1 MAAISP
7 AILLLGNEGKQEM
20 AKYEIGKIKAA
31 NVAVGDNPYIN
42 VGAQQIP
49 LQEDALRE
57 LRRFITLLPAQAAE
71 IKKSHEV
78 EENARAAEVALS
90 KKRLDRGRIEGLI
103 AKITAGVVGI
113 AALTNAIDA
122 VQAAVTRLFT

>member
-1 MAAISP
+1 MARSTRSENRGELTSP
-7 AILLLGNEGKQEM
+7 LAT
-20 AKYEIGKIKAA
+20 
-31 NVAVGDNPYIN
+31 NPIVN

-57 LRRFITLLPAQAAE
+57 LRKFITLLPAQAAGIE
-71 IKKSHEV
+71 KPHEV
-78 EENARAAEVALS
+78 EENARAAEVALR

-103 AKITAGVVGI
+103 AKITVGVVGV